1 MPLDLTQPVKTSKL
15 LVGEH
20 GNNYPP
26 AVYRPGELPA
36 QFLVEEF
43 CQNVGVAAVHSP
55 VAGANI
61 QPIALEVQTTEPI
74 PAISK
79 AVNHDLIDI
88 NTADIAK
95 IMEVKGIGTSLAN
108 AIVIERDSKGSFKDV
123 ADLVGRI
130 EKLIPLTTTIENR
143 FSFSVADA

>member
-1 MPLDLTQPVKTSKL
+1 MPLDLTQPVKTTKL
-15 LVGEH
+15 LIGGS
-20 GNNYPP
+20 GNSYPP

-43 CQNVGVAAVHSP
+43 CQNVGVTAVHSP
-55 VAGANI
+55 IAGANV
-61 QPIALEVQTTEPI
+61 QAPVLEVQTITEPV

-88 NTADIAK
+88 NTADIGK

-108 AIVIERDSKGSFKDV
+108 AIITDRDNKGAFKDI
-123 ADLVGRI
+123 ADLVSRI
-130 EKLIPLTTTIENR
+130 EKLVPLTTTIENR
-143 FSFSVADA
+143 FSFN

>member
-26 AVYRPGELPA
+26 AVYRPGELPP
-36 QFLVEEF
+36 QYLTEEF
-43 CQNVGVAAVHSP
+43 CHNVGVAAVHSP
-55 VAGANI
+55 IAGANI
-61 QPIALEVQTTEPI
+61 QPIALELQTTEAI

-88 NTADIAK
+88 NTADIGK

-123 ADLVGRI
+123 ADLVSRI

-143 FSFSVADA
+143 FSFSVRE